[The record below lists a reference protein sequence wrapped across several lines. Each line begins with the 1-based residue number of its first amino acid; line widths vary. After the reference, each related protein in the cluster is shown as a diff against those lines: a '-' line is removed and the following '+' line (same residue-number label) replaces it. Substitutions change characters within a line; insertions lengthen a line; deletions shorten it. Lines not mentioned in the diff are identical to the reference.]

1 MISNYKLNIIIFY
14 SILYYLYNSLPWI
27 PLFSLLAFAM
37 SFTVLIALFNASS
50 FLRYILD
57 IADTSTWSDASPTSS
72 NWGEP
77 NSFPNRGGGKPKIGQ
92 FISLNDISWH
102 R

>member
-1 MISNYKLNIIIFY
+1 MSVNDVKLQIRLKLIIFQY
-14 SILYYLYNSLPWI
+14 ILHLI
-27 PLFSLLAFAM
+27 PLFTLLALAM